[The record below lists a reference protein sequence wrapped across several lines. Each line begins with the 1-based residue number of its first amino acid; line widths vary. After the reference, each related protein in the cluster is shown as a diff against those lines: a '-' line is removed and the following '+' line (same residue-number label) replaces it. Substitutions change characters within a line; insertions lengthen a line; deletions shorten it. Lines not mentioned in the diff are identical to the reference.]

1 MRLNKFKYWK
11 KSVEFSKCPV
21 EMHWNNK
28 SKLFLRYINDGKSD
42 MTKKIK
48 SIFTEEDSSGTTQ
61 FELGDNH
68 HYLISKVSDFEC
80 LRNIKLLRGE
90 KINVIGRTIMIQG
103 CPHRRKKYHELI
115 VNELKVRPLLYK
127 F

>member
-11 KSVEFSKCPV
+11 KSVEFSRCPV

-48 SIFTEEDSSGTTQ
+48 LIFTEEDSSGTKQ
-61 FELGDNH
+61 FELGNDH
-68 HYLISKVSDFEC
+68 HNLISKVSDFEC

-90 KINVIGRTIMIQG
+90 KINVIGRTVMIQG
-103 CPHRRKKYHELI
+103 HPHRRK
-115 VNELKVRPLLYK
+115 
-127 F
+127 